1 MMNDRAEQAAIQA
14 ATLDDILS
22 RYHSWAKAFSPVP
35 VRGSDPMFRNAKSG
49 KGWDSTSDV
58 IEDELNGKTME
69 AVDFH
74 IGEMPD
80 DPEKGQPYRSAIY
93 VLARNLS
100 TGRSV
105 WLSPRLP
112 KDPFARAEIVGQ
124 ARSMLTKRLM
134 AAGVM

>member
-35 VRGSDPMFRNAKSG
+35 VAGADPMFRNAKSG

-74 IGEMPD
+74 IGEIQEPH
-80 DPEKGQPYRSAIY
+80 RAALY

-112 KDPFARAEIVGQ
+112 KDPFARTEIVGQ
-124 ARSMLTKRLM
+124 ARSMLTRRLM
-134 AAGVM
+134 QAGVM

>member
-1 MMNDRAEQAAIQA
+1 MNMNDRAEQAAIQA

-49 KGWDSTSDV
+49 KGWDSTSEV

-74 IGEMPD
+74 IGEIQEPH
-80 DPEKGQPYRSAIY
+80 RAALY
-93 VLARNLS
+93 VLARNCY

-112 KDPFARAEIVGQ
+112 KDPMERGEIVGQ
-124 ARSMLTKRLM
+124 ARTMLTRRLM
-134 AAGVM
+134 QAGVM